1 VASPRHGYGIFTI
14 NPDGTGIKRVST
26 NPRDAYPA
34 WSPDGKRIV
43 FVRPI
48 KLKWRPFIIPSTGG
62 KPRGLAQS
70 PPAGRPSWTKAG
82 LLIPSGGDVVRIDT
96 KNGRVL
102 KYYNAN
108 VDAIWGLNS
117 VAFSPKV
124 SQLTYLGTRDP
135 IPGDQD
141 CGDGP
146 CQRFG
151 LYSESMTAKKKIPHL
166 IVKDTG
172 PASFSPDGKDLVYVA
187 GGGLVIK
194 PVGSGLVTSI
204 ATTGATPT
212 IAAPPTWR

>member
-1 VASPRHGYGIFTI
+1 MSGVIRREEFLTSSL
-14 NPDGTGIKRVST
+14 DLGTMSVDLQDYATTGL
-26 NPRDAYPA
+26 
-34 WSPDGKRIV
+34 RIV
-43 FVRPI
+43 TVG
-48 KLKWRPFIIPSTGG
+48 PSGIG
-62 KPRGLAQS
+62 K
-70 PPAGRPSWTKAG
+70 TNAG